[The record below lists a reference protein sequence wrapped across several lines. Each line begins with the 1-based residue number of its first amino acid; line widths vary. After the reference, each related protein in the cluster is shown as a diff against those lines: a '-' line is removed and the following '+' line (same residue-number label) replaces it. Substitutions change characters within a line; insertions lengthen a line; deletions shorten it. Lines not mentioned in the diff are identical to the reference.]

1 MTALYIASLAEA
13 QGKTAL
19 CAAIGRWFQEKGKK
33 VGYLKPL
40 RASQAPDKDAA
51 FLKQAL
57 SLEELVEQLS
67 PLSLNEALASP
78 ADLEQKV
85 QAAYEIA
92 SRGKDILIIEGIR
105 GLGSDGAAAQ
115 ASLKLI
121 ELLKARVLL
130 IARYGDGVVADIQAA
145 ANKLREHL
153 LGVVI
158 NAVPS
163 GKLAQAKAALTSEL
177 QKKGI
182 KMLGVLPQHRSLFT
196 VTVSELAEHLGGKQ
210 LVPIKDSG
218 GLVENLLMGVHS
230 PDTALLYYGRK
241 ANKAALIHG
250 DRADM
255 QLAALQTSS
264 RCLVLTG
271 GKTPM
276 PFIIAEAKS
285 KGVPIIMTQT
295 DNLAVIEQVESLL
308 NQARFHQK
316 EKLDIMGPLLA
327 QNFDLEALRQGLGLK
342 S

>member
-1 MTALYIASLAEA
+1 MTALYIASLAES
-13 QGKTAL
+13 QGKTAF

-33 VGYLKPL
+33 VGYFKPL
-40 RASQAPDKDAA
+40 RASQAADKDAA

-57 SLEELVEQLS
+57 SLKEPVEQLS

-78 ADLEQKV
+78 TNLERNV

-92 SRGKDILIIEGIR
+92 SRGKDIVIIEGIG
-105 GLGSDGAAAQ
+105 GLGGDGAAAQ
-115 ASLKLI
+115 TSLKLI

-130 IARYGDGVVADIQAA
+130 IARHSDGAVADIQAV

-163 GKLAQAKAALTSEL
+163 GKMGQVKEVLTSEL
-177 QKKGI
+177 QIKGI
-182 KMLGVLPQHRSLFT
+182 KVLAVFPQHRSLFT
-196 VTVSELAEHLGGKQ
+196 VTVTELAEHLGGKQ

-218 GLVENLLMGVHS
+218 GLVENLMMGVHS
-230 PDTALLYYGRK
+230 PDNALLYYGRK
-241 ANKAALIHG
+241 ANKAALIRG
-250 DRADM
+250 DRSDM

-276 PFIIAEAKS
+276 PFITAEAKS
-285 KGVPIIMTQT
+285 KRIPIIMTQT
-295 DNLAVIEQVESLL
+295 DNLAIIEQVETLL
-308 NQARFHQK
+308 NLTRFHQK
-316 EKLDIMGPLLA
+316 EKLAIMKELLV
-327 QNFDLEALRQGLGLK
+327 QNFDLEALRQGLG
-342 S
+342 